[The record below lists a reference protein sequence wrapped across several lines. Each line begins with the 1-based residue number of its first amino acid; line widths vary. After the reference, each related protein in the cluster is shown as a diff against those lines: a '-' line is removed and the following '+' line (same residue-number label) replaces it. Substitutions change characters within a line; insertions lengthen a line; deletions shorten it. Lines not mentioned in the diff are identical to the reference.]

1 MSDGLNWDCPGDLR
15 PQNLTKLARL
25 TGNVLAPNVT
35 QKQRKEREKSALLR
49 EFSMVTKFAMSFSQ
63 KGGGG
68 FAGPTS

>member
-49 EFSMVTKFAMSFSQ
+49 ILKASEPLACIRRRIFSATFR
-63 KGGGG
+63 
-68 FAGPTS
+68 